1 MNISKKIATSFF
13 LLSLFGQ
20 TSIAA
25 TEISH
30 PEADMKEIAHVIVSS
45 INTNPESIIQLLQ
58 NKTEASGAHYYRITS
73 FHIDNQSHATAI
85 LYK

>member
-1 MNISKKIATSFF
+1 
-13 LLSLFGQ
+13 
-20 TSIAA
+20 
-25 TEISH
+25 
-30 PEADMKEIAHVIVSS
+30 EIAHVSVSS

>member
-1 MNISKKIATSFF
+1 
-13 LLSLFGQ
+13 
-20 TSIAA
+20 
-25 TEISH
+25 
-30 PEADMKEIAHVIVSS
+30 MKEVAHVSVSS

-73 FHIDNQSHATAI
+73 FYIDNQSHATAI